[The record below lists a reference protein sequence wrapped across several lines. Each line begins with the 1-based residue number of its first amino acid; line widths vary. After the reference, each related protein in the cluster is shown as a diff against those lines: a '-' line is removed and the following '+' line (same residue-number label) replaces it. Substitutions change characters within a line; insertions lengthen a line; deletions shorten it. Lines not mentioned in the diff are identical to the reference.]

1 MSLSSPPDL
10 PSSATAAPAAPTA
23 GRLALGFLWY
33 RVRQS
38 PLTLAGI
45 AIFALV
51 LAVIL
56 FAPLIAPYPPDA
68 VDLSQRLLRPSGA
81 HWFGTDE
88 VGRDLLSRV
97 IFGARTSCGAGF
109 GIVALAAIGGLVI
122 GGLAGLAG
130 GIVDGLVMR
139 LMDVMLALPTL
150 VLALALA
157 AALGPSLVNALLAVA
172 VVRLPAYVR
181 FSRAQTLTLRH
192 RNYVSVSRTFGAG
205 TAHILRW
212 HILPNALS
220 PILVQATLDLGGTI
234 LIAAAL
240 SFIGLGAQPPT
251 AEWGAMVSTG
261 RNYLLD
267 QWWYATFP
275 GFAILVT
282 AMGCNLLGD
291 GLRDLLDPRLGP
303 R

>member
-1 MSLSSPPDL
+1 MTLSAPPEAAAVAPDVASTTRRFDL
-10 PSSATAAPAAPTA
+10 GLT
-23 GRLALGFLWY
+23 WY

-38 PLTLAGI
+38 PLTLIGI

-51 LAVIL
+51 LVAIV
-56 FAPLIAPYPPDA
+56 FAPWIAPYPPDA
-68 VDLSQRLLRPSGA
+68 VDLGQRLLPPSTA

-88 VGRDLLSRV
+88 VGRDILSRV

-122 GGLAGLAG
+122 GCLAGLAG
-130 GIVDGLVMR
+130 GIIDNAVMR

-192 RNYVSVSRTFGAG
+192 RNYVRVSRTFGAG

-212 HILPNALS
+212 HIMPNALS

-234 LIAAAL
+234 LVAAAL

-261 RNYLLD
+261 RNFLLD

-275 GFAILVT
+275 GLAILMT

-291 GLRDLLDPRLGP
+291 GLRDLLDPRLGT

>member
-1 MSLSSPPDL
+1 MVDN
-10 PSSATAAPAAPTA
+10 
-23 GRLALGFLWY
+23 
-33 RVRQS
+33 
-38 PLTLAGI
+38 
-45 AIFALV
+45 
-51 LAVIL
+51 
-56 FAPLIAPYPPDA
+56 LI
-68 VDLSQRLLRPSGA
+68 
-81 HWFGTDE
+81 
-88 VGRDLLSRV
+88 
-97 IFGARTSCGAGF
+97 
-109 GIVALAAIGGLVI
+109 
-122 GGLAGLAG
+122 
-130 GIVDGLVMR
+130 MR

-205 TAHILRW
+205 SAHILRW

-234 LIAAAL
+234 LVAAAL

-261 RNYLLD
+261 RNFLLD
-267 QWWYATFP
+267 QWWYPTFP
-275 GFAILVT
+275 GLAILVT

>member
-1 MSLSSPPDL
+1 MSLASSSPQTIASPD
-10 PSSATAAPAAPTA
+10 AGAA
-23 GRLALGFLWY
+23 RGFDFGFAWY
-33 RVRQS
+33 RVRHS
-38 PLTLAGI
+38 PLTLVGL
-45 AIFALV
+45 AIFVLV
-51 LAVIL
+51 GSVIA
-56 FAPLIAPYPPDA
+56 FAPLLAPYPPDA
-68 VDLSQRLLRPSGA
+68 VDLAQRLLPPSQA

-109 GIVALAAIGGLVI
+109 GIVLIAAVGGLVL
-122 GGLAGLAG
+122 GCFAGLAG
-130 GIVDGLVMR
+130 GMVDNLIMR

-205 TAHILRW
+205 SAHILRW

-234 LIAAAL
+234 LVAAAL

-261 RNYLLD
+261 RNFLLD

-275 GFAILVT
+275 GLAILIT

>member
-1 MSLSSPPDL
+1 MSLSAPPD
-10 PSSATAAPAAPTA
+10 AAAAAPTA
-23 GRLALGFLWY
+23 AAQRSGLGFTWY

-38 PLTLAGI
+38 PLTLLGI
-45 AIFALV
+45 AIFGLV
-51 LAVIL
+51 LFAVA
-56 FAPLIAPYPPDA
+56 FAPWIAPYPPDA
-68 VDLSQRLLRPSGA
+68 VDLSQRLLAPSAA

-88 VGRDLLSRV
+88 VGRDVLSRV

-122 GGLAGLAG
+122 GSLAGLAG
-130 GIVDGLVMR
+130 GMLDNAIMR

-192 RNYVSVSRTFGAG
+192 RNYVRVSRTFGAG

-261 RNYLLD
+261 RNFLLD

-275 GFAILVT
+275 GFAILIT